1 MLTQR
6 SPGLRGLNAPLSD
19 GIRAVYEQREPT
31 RHLHRDGEDLFRREV
46 SREDVPCDS
55 RNGREAAN
63 RACVAVGRTRV
74 GNKNP
79 FNQQEWVFN
88 TVSFARLLPLLW

>member
-1 MLTQR
+1 M
-6 SPGLRGLNAPLSD
+6 SD

-55 RNGREAAN
+55 LNGRGAAN
-63 RACVAVGRTRV
+63 RACVAVGWARV

-79 FNQQEWVFN
+79 LNQQERVLDAF
-88 TVSFARLLPLLW
+88 TRHIKPEGSH